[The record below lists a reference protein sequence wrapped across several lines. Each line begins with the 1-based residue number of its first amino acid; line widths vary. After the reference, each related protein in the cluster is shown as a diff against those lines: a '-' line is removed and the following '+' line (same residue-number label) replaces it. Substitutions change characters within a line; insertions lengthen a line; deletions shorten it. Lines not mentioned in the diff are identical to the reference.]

1 MELSTNKKAI
11 LKVMEAKAF
20 NETDLDIVAVK
31 SAPWLSGE
39 TTKFGYVRSG
49 EYRAGA
55 FSVHLRDG
63 GTCRYATLDAMLDE
77 WIGD

>member
-11 LKVMEAKAF
+11 QKVMEAEAF
-20 NETDLDIVAVK
+20 NETALDIVAVK
-31 SAPWLSGE
+31 SAPWLKGV
-39 TTKFGYVRSG
+39 TKFGYVRSG